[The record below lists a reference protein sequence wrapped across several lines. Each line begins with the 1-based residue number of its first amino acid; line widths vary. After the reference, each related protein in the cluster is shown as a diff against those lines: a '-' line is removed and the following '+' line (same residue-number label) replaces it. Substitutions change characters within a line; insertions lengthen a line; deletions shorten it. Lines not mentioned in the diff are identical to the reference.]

1 MNPYE
6 ERARAR
12 KASAL
17 LVTAL
22 RTDLDLIDVALLD
35 RTEWDTLAGRAGV
48 RGPSDTTRRMVLEQ
62 LHYRTRSEA

>member
-1 MNPYE
+1 MNPFE

-22 RTDLDLIDVALLD
+22 RSDLDLLDLALLD
-35 RTEWDTLAGRAGV
+35 RTEWNDLAHTAGV
-48 RGPSDTTRRMVLEQ
+48 RPPSDTTRRLVLEQ
-62 LHYRTRSEA
+62 LGYRERPAA